1 MTARSTFY
9 EEQTEQALE
18 RLARLRERGAV
29 HGESEQQLVAE
40 ILEELS
46 IALHELQVSAQEL
59 SDQNEQLV
67 SAEGS
72 IAAERARYQE
82 LYDFAPDG
90 YLVTDLYGVI
100 RDANRMAGE
109 LLGVDSEVL
118 VGRPLSMYLP
128 VARRRP
134 FRMLCNEMMD
144 AAAAG
149 DSGVRTLETTFMRPD
164 KMLFV
169 ASLRVIATRRTEGG
183 DPELRWT
190 LRDLSEQRRT
200 RKALVVETYHRQA
213 AEESLRSSEALYRHL
228 VEHATDLVYTLDEH
242 GRFIY
247 CNEQALHR
255 MLGYSEKELIGR
267 PLTDL
272 VRRDRRKAVRA
283 FTSAQIR
290 HHGGHSYLEFPL
302 LAKDGREVWVGQHG
316 ATTAITGG
324 NSRIQAVSRDITTQV
339 AHVEQLER
347 AGERARDYS
356 AHLQTQIEAERARI
370 AREIHDELGAA
381 LTVAR
386 MELSASPAESATNGE
401 CNEQLLRRIDGAI
414 ESVRRICSDLRP
426 SLLDNMGLGA
436 AIEWLGQDVQ
446 ERTHLRCEATVDGLP
461 DELDPD
467 RATALF
473 RIVQEAVT
481 NVIRHASAS
490 HVAIRQHMRGN
501 EVVIEI
507 VDDGRGIKPEE
518 QSAHHSYGIAG
529 MHERA
534 KALGGRVR
542 VHGTSKGTQVMVHM
556 PAALPGG
563 GGKVKCVS

>member
-59 SDQNEQLV
+59 SDQNEQLI

-169 ASLRVIATRRTEGG
+169 ASLRVIAIRRAEGG

-190 LRDLSEQRRT
+190 LRDVSEQRRT

-242 GRFIY
+242 GRSIY
-247 CNEQALHR
+247 CNELALHR
-255 MLGYSEKELIGR
+255 MLGDSEKELIGR

-356 AHLQTQIEAERARI
+356 AHLQTQIEAERARRDPGRAGPGPRHCAI
-370 AREIHDELGAA
+370 PHRAGGGHQRDPARQRFARRDQAAHARQRSRDRDRRRRPRHQTRGAKRA
-381 LTVAR
+381 SFLWHRWHAR
-386 MELSASPAESATNGE
+386 AR
-401 CNEQLLRRIDGAI
+401 Q
-414 ESVRRICSDLRP
+414 
-426 SLLDNMGLGA
+426 GLGRQGA
-436 AIEWLGQDVQ
+436 
-446 ERTHLRCEATVDGLP
+446 
-461 DELDPD
+461 
-467 RATALF
+467 RA
-473 RIVQEAVT
+473 
-481 NVIRHASAS
+481 RHQQRHTGYGPHARG
-490 HVAIRQHMRGN
+490 VA
-501 EVVIEI
+501 
-507 VDDGRGIKPEE
+507 
-518 QSAHHSYGIAG
+518 
-529 MHERA
+529 
-534 KALGGRVR
+534 
-542 VHGTSKGTQVMVHM
+542 
-556 PAALPGG
+556 GG
-563 GGKVKCVS
+563 G